1 MLDLQEMIAIEIAS
15 ETDKTYSSFTEME
28 NLNLMFYKKLQN
40 AFSLPGQV
48 NILCIHVR
56 FGFDGTGV
64 GKKHVHKNL
73 R

>member
-1 MLDLQEMIAIEIAS
+1 MLDLQEMIAVEIAS
-15 ETDKTYSSFTEME
+15 ETDKTYPSFTEME
-28 NLNLMFYKKLQN
+28 NLNLMFHKKLQN

-48 NILCIHVR
+48 NILCIHIR
-56 FGFDGTGV
+56 LGFDGTVV